1 MSSILDN
8 DNVKR
13 GITFLFLNLGI
24 MIFAV
29 VIFTKLD
36 VMAKKVESQTQAVSA
51 DIGWQGYL
59 YHKTVLTIL
68 NQTNQTKENNN

>member
-1 MSSILDN
+1 MPTIIDN

-13 GITFLFLNLGI
+13 GLTFLFLNLGI

-36 VMAKKVESQTQAVSA
+36 VMAKKVESQTQELSA
-51 DIGWQGYL
+51 EIGWQGYL
-59 YHKTVLTIL
+59 YHKTVLTVL
-68 NQTNQTKENNN
+68 NKTKANNN